1 MVPANVDDAAN
12 ANTASA
18 LLMSSF
24 LRAGRASETL
34 PALKEIDAK
43 NFNEIIERIGSF
55 LLKM

>member
-1 MVPANVDDAAN
+1 
-12 ANTASA
+12 
-18 LLMSSF
+18 MSSF